1 MFNEQLID
9 WPWSMMTSDSSLHA
23 RARTNPIP
31 NTQYPT
37 SNLQPPTSNFQ
48 PPTSRFITD
57 GEEWNAAL
65 ASLPMHHVL
74 QSWEWGQFK
83 SRWGWQARHALFETN
98 EHPRAAALILRRSL
112 PRLGLGVMYVPKG
125 PALDYAD
132 AALVESV
139 LAEIEAM
146 ARRER
151 AIFVKIDPDVPHP
164 PTPSSNLGE
173 GERVVAQMVRRGW
186 RLSAE
191 QIQFRNTVLL
201 DVTQP
206 EEELLAAMKPKTRYN
221 IRLASKK
228 GVSVRT
234 GDTGDIDVLYAMY
247 AETARRDGFII
258 RPIAYYRDA
267 WSSCMSAGLAQPLV
281 AEVEGRAIAGLIVFR
296 FGARAWYMYGM
307 SREAH
312 RDRMPNH
319 LLQCE
324 AIRWARSR
332 GCAVYDWWGAPD
344 ELNPADPMWGVYR
357 FKEGFGGK
365 FTAHIGAYDFPVSKF
380 WHWIYTIVMPGV
392 LDVMRGRHR
401 RNLGL

>member
-1 MFNEQLID
+1 
-9 WPWSMMTSDSSLHA
+9 MT
-23 RARTNPIP
+23 T
-31 NTQYPT
+31 
-37 SNLQPPTSNFQ
+37 PTSNFQ
-48 PPTSRFITD
+48 PPTSHFALPTSHFALPTSRLID
-57 GEEWNAAL
+57 DHAEWNATL
-65 ASLPMHHVL
+65 ASLPVHHVL

-83 SRWGWQARHALFETN
+83 SRWGWQARYVLFESDG
-98 EHPRAAALILRRSL
+98 HPRAAALILRRWL
-112 PRLGLGVMYVPKG
+112 PLLGLGVMYVPKG

-139 LAEIEAM
+139 LAEIEAI

-164 PTPSSNLGE
+164 PTPSPRLGE

-186 RLSAE
+186 RFSAE

-201 DVTQP
+201 DVTPP

-228 GVSVRT
+228 GVSVRA
-234 GDTGDIDVLYAMY
+234 GGIEDLDALYAMY
-247 AETARRDGFII
+247 AETARRDAFII
-258 RPIAYYRDA
+258 RPIEYYRDA
-267 WSSCMSAGLAQPLV
+267 WSSCMSAGLAQPLI
-281 AEVEGRAIAGLIVFR
+281 AEAEGQAIAGLIVFR

-319 LLQCE
+319 LLQWE

-344 ELNPADPMWGVYR
+344 ELNQADPMWGVYR
-357 FKEGFGGK
+357 FKQGFGGK
-365 FTAHIGAYDFPVSKF
+365 FTAHIGAYDSPASKF
-380 WHWIYTIVMPGV
+380 WYWIYSVVMPRV